1 MRWIASAAFLLLTG
15 ASSQAQ
21 TFHYV
26 DGLDPNGYNRLALR
40 VGPSYQA
47 PWSPTKMPS
56 GTLLTV
62 LDRYGEW
69 YQVQVQS
76 SRGIGWANARY
87 VACCRT
93 MR

>member
-1 MRWIASAAFLLLTG
+1 MRWIVSAALVVLGT
-15 ASSQAQ
+15 AASQAQ

-26 DGLDPNGYNRLALR
+26 DGLDPNGYNWLALR

-47 PWSPTKMPS
+47 PWSPTKMPP

-69 YQVQVQS
+69 FHVQVQS
-76 SRGIGWANARY
+76 SREIGWANARY

-93 MR
+93 LR